1 MTRSVHVQQERN
13 LLSRLVTD
21 GTHKFTNDLSSVS
34 MRRAQWDQ
42 TTARRWH
49 AHCTAGKAAT
59 AGLPA
64 PLPVPPKPR
73 KAYAAQTPNPPIDAC
88 SIPVRAQSA
97 VKERETRQVERARAL
112 AARPAS
118 GLTAGAAAAMLGLL
132 PSRAAVLPCS
142 RIHTEYI
149 LRQRAGDQ
157 AAACCRLLE
166 RAADTGAAP
175 TQLALHALQDACR
188 RAARAR
194 RLVAAA
200 PSRGTI

>member
-1 MTRSVHVQQERN
+1 
-13 LLSRLVTD
+13 
-21 GTHKFTNDLSSVS
+21 

-73 KAYAAQTPNPPIDAC
+73 KAYAARPPKPPIDATVLHL
-88 SIPVRAQSA
+88 SSQSRV

-149 LRQRAGDQ
+149 YIPRQRAGDQ

>member
-1 MTRSVHVQQERN
+1 MVGTATPRPEPAHSPNNKECARSTGVKIELRGHHPRYPQVH
-13 LLSRLVTD
+13 D
-21 GTHKFTNDLSSVS
+21 GT
-34 MRRAQWDQ
+34 
-42 TTARRWH
+42 
-49 AHCTAGKAAT
+49 
-59 AGLPA
+59 
-64 PLPVPPKPR
+64 
-73 KAYAAQTPNPPIDAC
+73 
-88 SIPVRAQSA
+88 QSA
-97 VKERETRQVERARAL
+97 VKERETKRVQCARAL

-118 GLTAGAAAAMLGLL
+118 GLTAGAVAAMLGLL

-200 PSRGTI
+200 PSRALYNSNRWHYIGLLKALWRSWSRV

>member
-1 MTRSVHVQQERN
+1 
-13 LLSRLVTD
+13 
-21 GTHKFTNDLSSVS
+21 

-73 KAYAAQTPNPPIDAC
+73 KAYAARLPTHLLMQPYAP
-88 SIPVRAQSA
+88 PVRAQSA
-97 VKERETRQVERARAL
+97 VKERETRQVQRARAL

-149 LRQRAGDQ
+149 YIPRQRAGDQ

-200 PSRGTI
+200 PSRATI